1 MLQVMPIAGSLG
13 SLNDA
18 SWRGAASDAHVHA
31 SPHSNRGAAKTLMVP
46 LALDPAA
53 LLTGSHPT
61 ILSCVITS
69 FLVAALAFELSRGGP
84 IRSTPTPL
92 RNDDM
97 TERTRERIEE
107 VEHENVAKEASR
119 ASRRDHSERG
129 WRSLFTRI
137 FRR

>member
-1 MLQVMPIAGSLG
+1 
-13 SLNDA
+13 
-18 SWRGAASDAHVHA
+18 
-31 SPHSNRGAAKTLMVP
+31 
-46 LALDPAA
+46 
-53 LLTGSHPT
+53 
-61 ILSCVITS
+61 VIIP
-69 FLVAALAFELSRGGP
+69 FLVAALVFELSRGGP

-107 VEHENVAKEASR
+107 VEHENFAKEASR
-119 ASRRDHSERG
+119 ASRRDRSERG

>member
-1 MLQVMPIAGSLG
+1 MI
-13 SLNDA
+13 
-18 SWRGAASDAHVHA
+18 
-31 SPHSNRGAAKTLMVP
+31 
-46 LALDPAA
+46 
-53 LLTGSHPT
+53 
-61 ILSCVITS
+61 IS
-69 FLVAALAFELSRGGP
+69 FLVAALVVELSRGGP

-107 VEHENVAKEASR
+107 VEHENLAKEASR
-119 ASRRDHSERG
+119 ASRRDRSERG